1 MNRPTGPKKK
11 KHFELLDRV
20 KDFLRDQPGEVKQ
33 ELNGLIFQLE
43 RDGYLNFPNAEKIE
57 GEDLFALRVIQTGN
71 IRVFYVYGLYDVIYG
86 IHGYVKKT
94 EQIPENELKQARK
107 LLRQLIQ
114 GGCI

>member
-1 MNRPTGPKKK
+1 MRRPNEKK
-11 KHFELLDRV
+11 KHFRMLGRV

-43 RDGYLNFPNAEKIE
+43 RDGYLNYPNAEKV
-57 GEDLFALRVIQTGN
+57 EDEMFAIRVIQTGN
-71 IRVFYVYGLYDVIYG
+71 IRLFYVYGLNDRIYG

-107 LLRQLIQ
+107 MLKLLIQ
-114 GGCI
+114 GGQV

>member
-1 MNRPTGPKKK
+1 MNPPPGPKKK

-20 KDFLRDQPGEVKQ
+20 KAFLRDQPGEVKQ

-43 RDGYLNFPNAEKIE
+43 QDGYLNYPNAEKIE

-114 GGCI
+114 GGCV

>member
-43 RDGYLNFPNAEKIE
+43 QDGYLNYPNAEKIE

-94 EQIPENELKQARK
+94 EQIPGNELKQARK

>member
-1 MNRPTGPKKK
+1 MNPPPGPKKK

-20 KDFLRDQPGEVKQ
+20 KAFLRDQPGEVKQ

-43 RDGYLNFPNAEKIE
+43 QDGYLNYPNAEKIE